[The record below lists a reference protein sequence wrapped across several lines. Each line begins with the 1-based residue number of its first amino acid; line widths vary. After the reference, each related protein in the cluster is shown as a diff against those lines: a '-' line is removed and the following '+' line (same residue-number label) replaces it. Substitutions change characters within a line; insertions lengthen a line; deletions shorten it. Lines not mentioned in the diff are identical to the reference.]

1 MTKKGRK
8 PGEPTALA
16 GPGGTSRSEA
26 SADVP
31 RVERPAV
38 RRVSTRFE
46 LNATTTSGVVSLSVP
61 ESAPPASTVRV
72 KKDCV
77 EAPAGVSMFS
87 TELKSGSPEKAKVP
101 GGPLVAMS
109 WNQASTAGKM

>member
-1 MTKKGRK
+1 TSALKVPGISRCTVTKKGRK
-8 PGEPTALA
+8 PGRPTELD

-26 SADVP
+26 RTEVP
-31 RVERPAV
+31 SVERAAV

-61 ESAPPASTVRV
+61 ASAPPASTVRV

-87 TELKSGSPEKAKVP
+87 TELKSGSPEKAKV
-101 GGPLVAMS
+101 
-109 WNQASTAGKM
+109 